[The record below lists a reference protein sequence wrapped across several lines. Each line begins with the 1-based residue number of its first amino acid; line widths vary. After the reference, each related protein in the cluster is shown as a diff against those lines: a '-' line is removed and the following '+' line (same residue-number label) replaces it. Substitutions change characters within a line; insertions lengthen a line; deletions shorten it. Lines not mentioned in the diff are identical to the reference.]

1 MMQGRWSLL
10 AAGWVLGAAGLVGCV
25 DDEIDLV
32 YLEFNSPVVQP
43 ALSLPSD
50 PEHSSRVS
58 VWLSKP
64 TVTCRDGFFDRND
77 DSNVAWT
84 HDTIPGPGGVGTY
97 VIQRRSPFITGRI
110 SRSPDTHW
118 DLPSIQGGAQFE
130 FALTKDAAVGLGGQ
144 WASGPKGS
152 TWLAE
157 ARLSTDLPARAPQVQ
172 FSLGG
177 FIGQH
182 TVRAAYLRQVENTAP
197 LVSWADGRQSTEGAF
212 GELVLGPSPR
222 NHDVAFFFG
231 VTVAYQHLLTHAVPA
246 PDNRVSTSVTDEYA
260 TVWSLTLGL
269 RVPVS
274 TSADLILAPRLV
286 IDQTIDVT
294 TPSTFLMPH
303 VQLNVRL

>member
-1 MMQGRWSLL
+1 M
-10 AAGWVLGAAGLVGCV
+10 AGLLGCV
-25 DDEIDLV
+25 EDEIDMV
-32 YLEFNSPVVQP
+32 YLEFNSPVAQP

-64 TVTCRDGFFDRND
+64 TVTRRDGFFDRD
-77 DSNVAWT
+77 DDRNVAWT
-84 HDTIPGPGGVGTY
+84 HDTIPGPGGIGTY
-97 VIQRRSPFITGRI
+97 VIQRRSPFTTGGI

-118 DLPSIQGGAQFE
+118 HLPSIQGGAHFE
-130 FALTKDAAVGLGGQ
+130 FALTKDAAVGFGGQ
-144 WASGPKGS
+144 WASGPNGS
-152 TWLAE
+152 TWLTE
-157 ARLSTDLPARAPQVQ
+157 ARLSTDLPAHAPQVR

-182 TVRAAYLRQVENTAP
+182 TVRAAYLRQVESSAP

-212 GELVLGPSPR
+212 AELVLGPPPR

-231 VTVAYQHLLTHAVPA
+231 VSVVYQHLLTHAVPS
-246 PDNRVSTSVTDEYA
+246 PDSRLSTFVMDEYA

-274 TSADLILAPRLV
+274 SSTDLILAPRLV

-294 TPSTFLMPH
+294 SPSTFLMPH
-303 VQLNVRL
+303 AQSNVRW